1 MFKVRNAEEIL
12 EDVKSQNDIPK
23 DYELLEIYCF
33 LCLKK
38 IILMYQNNQLSKE
51 IAQKQKQLVF
61 AKYTGKKK
69 EYEFQ
74 QGLFKKY
81 IDKIQPTE
89 NLRIQLRKKL
99 QEKTPIT
106 EERMGELL
114 SICLELIQIYSG
126 EVFE

>member
-1 MFKVRNAEEIL
+1 MRNAEEIL
-12 EDVKSQNDIPK
+12 EDVKNQNDIPK
-23 DYELLEIYCF
+23 DYELLEMYCF

-51 IAQKQKQLVF
+51 TAQKQKQLVF
-61 AKYTGKKK
+61 AKYNGKKK

-74 QGLFKKY
+74 QSLFKKY
-81 IDKIQPTE
+81 IDTIQPTE
-89 NLRIQLRKKL
+89 NLRITLRKKL

-106 EERMGELL
+106 EERLGELL
-114 SICLELIQIYSG
+114 SICLELIRIYSG